1 MKATRI
7 LTPSTREMVGEVVG
21 HPHHDHLALCASAG
35 ALLEEASTF
44 VEFETQTQ
52 KYRLK
57 EQKACAR

>member
-1 MKATRI
+1 
-7 LTPSTREMVGEVVG
+7 MVGEVVG